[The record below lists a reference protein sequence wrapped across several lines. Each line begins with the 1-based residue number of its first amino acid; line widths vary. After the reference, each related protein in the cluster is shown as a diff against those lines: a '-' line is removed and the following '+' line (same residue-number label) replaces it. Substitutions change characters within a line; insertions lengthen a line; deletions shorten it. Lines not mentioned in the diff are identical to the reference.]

1 MPADLRYLKRRRKN
15 GRALG
20 TWTFQVAVPRAL
32 QDRLGTRV
40 IERSLGTS
48 SLREAQQRRWDALAE
63 ARERFKRADEHRPLS
78 STEIATLAQGELRE
92 TYQRNAG
99 SALLAD
105 FSEDIGL
112 LADELDSA
120 GYFLD
125 PEPGGSRSFPTR
137 WRARAEE
144 LISRMGATPTE
155 ETIEDLRV
163 ALVEAQMAAYRAI
176 RRGIEPPEVAG
187 RRNRRPNPSAGSAPR
202 ISAAAEKYLT
212 DREAEGRIASH
223 TLRQYRLSIRLFG
236 EFVCDAALDAV
247 TRAEVSE
254 FLRSLERLRPAYARS
269 PDANGLA
276 FEKLIEKFAAGPDD
290 AGLAA
295 ATVNKHVTAL
305 SGLFKWAMRTGVLPE
320 DHRNP
325 FEGQHRRP
333 APPSKAGWL
342 PYEIEEL
349 AKLVERPEPRPKRHT
364 WASARPWIVLVALF
378 SGMRLGEICSLDADD
393 IKEEDRV
400 PFFDITAAKSEAG
413 IRRVPVHPTL
423 LSLGFLDYVRHV
435 KRGPLFVG
443 VRSGGPDNNRSYIF
457 SKRFAT
463 WRRRQG
469 VDRPRIAFHSFRKN
483 VVASLERARIHQS
496 EVAQIVGHERG
507 FTFSVYSPLG
517 LDLQGLREVVE
528 KITYPKLDIDS
539 LRATSKQP
547 RTATRGALARCPS
560 TVNNARINDEISTP

>member
-1 MPADLRYLKRRRKN
+1 MPADLKYLKRRRKN

-32 QDRLGTRV
+32 QERLGVRL

-63 ARERFKRADEHRPLS
+63 ARER
-78 STEIATLAQGELRE
+78 
-92 TYQRNAG
+92 
-99 SALLAD
+99 
-105 FSEDIGL
+105 
-112 LADELDSA
+112 
-120 GYFLD
+120 
-125 PEPGGSRSFPTR
+125 
-137 WRARAEE
+137 
-144 LISRMGATPTE
+144 
-155 ETIEDLRV
+155 
-163 ALVEAQMAAYRAI
+163 
-176 RRGIEPPEVAG
+176 
-187 RRNRRPNPSAGSAPR
+187 
-202 ISAAAEKYLT
+202 
-212 DREAEGRIASH
+212 
-223 TLRQYRLSIRLFG
+223 
-236 EFVCDAALDAV
+236 
-247 TRAEVSE
+247 
-254 FLRSLERLRPAYARS
+254 RLRPDYARS
-269 PDANGLA
+269 PEANGLPL
-276 FEKLIEKFAAGPDD
+276 EKLIEKFAAGPDD

-295 ATVNKHVTAL
+295 ATLNKHVTAL

-342 PYEIEEL
+342 PYEVEEL

-423 LSLGFLDYVRHV
+423 LALGFLDYVRHV
-435 KRGPLFVG
+435 KRGPLFLG
-443 VRSGGPDNNRSYIF
+443 VRPGDPDKKRAYTF
-457 SKRFAT
+457 SKQFGA

-469 VDRPRIAFHSFRKN
+469 VDRPRVGFHSFRKN
-483 VVASLERARIHQS
+483 VVAALERARMHQS

-517 LDLQGLREVVE
+517 LDLQDLRVVVE
-528 KITYPKLDIDS
+528 KIAYPKLDIDALTVPS
-539 LRATSKQP
+539 EQP
-547 RTATRGALARCPS
+547 RTPARGALARCPS
-560 TVNNARINDEISTP
+560 TANNAEINDGISTS